1 MKKIYFAIKFS
12 LLFVG
17 IAANSQVIEGVR
29 SPDVIPPSPTVA
41 NLMNF
46 EEVPIDYY
54 TGQPDISIPIYSKS
68 MGGGLSLPIVL
79 KYSTQ
84 SLKLDSHSGWTG
96 TGWSLDAGGVIS
108 RTVRGHADETMKGG
122 AAGNVTGVFHNDK
135 FWNMENLSYYEINE
149 VLWNVDGTTM
159 DKFDSQPDL
168 FQISMPGFS
177 GRFLIVKEGTTF
189 KARQL
194 DMVQN
199 VKIEIAWGTNKV
211 INGFTITDANGYKY
225 LFGIAANTIET
236 SVTTSTTVIKPRDF
250 PQTPASV
257 TNNTLPA
264 SNTAWMLTSIRTS
277 NDEVLASFTYENSE
291 ETYKTGKTFTN
302 NDFVNP
308 QSFPEIM
315 RNHSYNASQFLPIS
329 TLSHNTIVT
338 QTKKLSKIT
347 FRDKTTL
354 AFTLSSQ
361 GSHPENAG
369 KYLTKIELTKFT
381 SPNDEVVRAY
391 NLSYHTTPRNT
402 LFLTSVQSGSDFDHN
417 MIYYKMDEFDADGEK
432 IDNWG
437 YGSGDFRADEDYPY
451 NHYDKSIILKGTLS
465 AINSPGGG
473 SKEFS
478 WEQHTFSYEG
488 QVKLSDFKDNPD
500 NSVTHNFAYAF
511 TASTEGPTTPY
522 QTITISPEQLI
533 QVSKTITLGSI
544 AKQNML
550 EVNFLNSS
558 NQPLYIVKLSDLQN
572 ASKKINVLPGTYR
585 VQVKVNI
592 NSQEIHGSDV
602 SGFINIKYST
612 AKQPPNY
619 NYHLLGGG
627 LRIAAVTFTEK
638 NNNDFNKRIFNYR
651 YTVKDYDSVL
661 RDSIVMS
668 SGAVDLKTGLKAKT
682 YYFTDKKYLF
692 VTESTDTHQ
701 YQTWVPYKIT
711 TNQSNLTVTRG
722 GYVGYKRVAVTEG
735 LSLVGGNSLNGTT
748 SNGYTEYFYTNATD
762 AAYESNVYSYPFVE
776 KPNLDHKRGLLTK
789 KRVFS
794 KDGIKLEETVNTYDI
809 QQMYVSKLFTV
820 TQEPCFWTQFY
831 EFYENFVNKVPN
843 YPIGFP
849 LDWYQNC
856 YGNSS
861 FPTPFDW
868 HITNMYATSS
878 KLKTSINK
886 QYFSTGQPVTKTTDY
901 TYDINNY
908 QLATQIN
915 TFTEGSETVTLKTEY
930 QYPVGGY
937 NIDLFDNTEEGAITA
952 MASNYNMINMPVV
965 IYSYRNDVLL
975 NTVVNKYKIFG
986 TDQILLGKVQTLKG
1000 ELSNGTP
1007 EDRLIYHAYNAI
1019 GNVIDV
1025 SMAGGLRTCY
1035 VWGYYDTLP
1044 VAKIDNCTTGYVSL
1058 NQTRINNIK
1067 SASAAGDESAIA
1079 STLSDFRSYYSLQN
1093 VHITTILHHP
1103 VFGVLSITDPK
1114 SLQTFFGYDY
1124 LGRLLWTKD
1133 TEGNLINEYKYHFKR
1148 TY

>member
-1 MKKIYFAIKFS
+1 MKKIYFVIKFS

-17 IAANSQVIEGVR
+17 IAPNAQVIEGVR
-29 SPDVIPPSPTVA
+29 SPDIIPPSPTVA

-46 EEVPIDYY
+46 EEVPIDHY

-108 RTVRGHADETMKGG
+108 RTVRGHADETMKGIT
-122 AAGNVTGVFHNDK
+122 GNVTGVFHNDK
-135 FWNMENLSYYEINE
+135 FWNFENLSYYEMNE

-177 GRFLIVKEGTTF
+177 GRFLIIKEGGAF

-194 DMVQN
+194 DMAQN
-199 VKIEIAWGTNKV
+199 VKIDVTWGTNRV

-250 PQTPASV
+250 PQTPVSV
-257 TNNTLPA
+257 DNKTLPVC
-264 SNTAWMLTSIRTS
+264 NTAWMLTSITTS
-277 NDEVLASFTYENSE
+277 NDEVLASFIYENSE
-291 ETYKTGKTFTN
+291 ETYKTGETFTN
-302 NDFVNP
+302 NDFINP
-308 QSFPEIM
+308 QSFPEVM
-315 RNHSYNASQFLPIS
+315 RNHSYNAGQFLPIS
-329 TLSHNTIVT
+329 TLSHNTIIT

-347 FRDKTTL
+347 FRDKTAL
-354 AFTLSSQ
+354 AFTLSAQ

-381 SPNDEVVRAY
+381 SPNDEVVRTY
-391 NLSYHTTPRNT
+391 NLSYHTTPRNR
-402 LFLTSVQSGSDFDHN
+402 LFLTGVKSGSDFSHDLD
-417 MIYYKMDEFDADGEK
+417 YYQMDNFDAVNDPV
-432 IDNWG
+432 DNWG
-437 YGSGDFRADEDYPY
+437 YTSGDHRADNTGAYGFNE
-451 NHYDKSIILKGTLS
+451 YDKLAIQKGVLT

-473 SKEFS
+473 RKEFS
-478 WEQHTFSYEG
+478 WEHHTFSYEG
-488 QVKLSDFKDNPD
+488 AAKLTDFTDNPD
-500 NSVTHNFAYAF
+500 NVNENIFTHAFDSNMSGAYVL
-511 TASTEGPTTPY
+511 G
-522 QTITISPEQLI
+522 QNITIGFDQYIQLEKSI
-533 QVSKTITLGSI
+533 LPGSNADPSKFQVEFIDIITNQLAKLIKVSELTKKVSI
-544 AKQNML
+544 
-550 EVNFLNSS
+550 
-558 NQPLYIVKLSDLQN
+558 
-572 ASKKINVLPGTYR
+572 LPGTYR
-585 VQVKVNI
+585 VQVRLNVLATTSDDDYIKGYI
-592 NSQEIHGSDV
+592 NVRYLVKKLPHQYKHH
-602 SGFINIKYST
+602 N
-612 AKQPPNY
+612 
-619 NYHLLGGG
+619 LGGG
-627 LRIAAVTFTEK
+627 LRIAAITFTEK
-638 NNNDFNKRIFNYR
+638 NNNDFNKRTFNYR
-651 YTVKDYDSVL
+651 YTINDYDTIL

-701 YQTWVPYKIT
+701 YQHLVPYKIS
-711 TNQSNLTVTRG
+711 TNQSNLMVTRG

-735 LSLVGGNSLNGTT
+735 LSVFGGNSLNGATP
-748 SNGYTEYFYTNATD
+748 NGYTEYFYTNAVDTHYD
-762 AAYESNVYSYPFVE
+762 PGVYTYPFVE
-776 KPNLDHKRGLLTK
+776 KPNLDHKRGLLTR
-789 KRVFS
+789 KRIFN
-794 KDGIKLEETVNTYDI
+794 KDGIKLEETVNTYDV
-809 QQMYVSKLFTV
+809 QELYVSRLFTV
-820 TQEPCFWTQFY
+820 TQEPCVWTQCYDTY
-831 EFYENFVNKVPN
+831 EHFVNKTAD
-843 YPIGFP
+843 YLLGFP
-849 LDWYQNC
+849 LDWYENC
-856 YGNSS
+856 YGDSA
-861 FPTPFDW
+861 FPTAFDW

-878 KLKTSINK
+878 KLKKSINK
-886 QYFSTGQPVTKTTDY
+886 QYFSTGQPVTKTTEY

-908 QLATQIN
+908 QLATQVS

-952 MASNYNMINMPVV
+952 MANNYNMVNMPVV
-965 IYSYRNDVLL
+965 IYSYRNGALL
-975 NTVVNKYKIFG
+975 NTVVNKYKLFA
-986 TDQILLGKVQTLKG
+986 TNQILLGKVQTLKG

-1007 EDRLIYHAYNAI
+1007 EDRLIYHGYNAI
-1019 GNVIDV
+1019 GNVTDV

-1044 VAKIDNCTTGYVSL
+1044 VAKIDNCTTGYASL
-1058 NQTRINNIK
+1058 NQTRINSIK
-1067 SASAAGDESAIA
+1067 SASAAGNDSAIVSA
-1079 STLSDFRSYYSLQN
+1079 LSDFRSYYSLQN

-1114 SLQTFFGYDY
+1114 SLQTSFGYDY